1 MPNSSFLR
9 DQSRFADPH
18 ESVADALVAR
28 AQVDE
33 ISLSFE
39 FFPPKDEVSESKL
52 WTSFD
57 SLMEVSPDF
66 VSVTYG
72 AGGSNRERSLAIV
85 ERMARSVL
93 TIGHL
98 TCVGTTRD
106 ETVDVI
112 HSFED
117 AGVGSILALRGDSPK
132 DNPDALA
139 TGEFKT
145 ALELVELVHN
155 STELE
160 IGVAAFPEVHPESP
174 DLAHDAK
181 VLALKEAA
189 GASYAITQLF
199 FTLEA
204 YQNLLAANEAAGID
218 WLPIIPGLMPI
229 ANAKQVIR
237 MAEMS
242 GAEMPVELV
251 EQLQSADEAQARVI
265 GMDYSIKLARQLVDA
280 GAPGLHVFSLNHH
293 GAALELAR
301 GAGLCH

>member
-1 MPNSSFLR
+1 MPEINQVR
-9 DQSRFADPH
+9 DQSRFDSSH
-18 ESVADALVAR
+18 TSVTDALVAR

-39 FFPPKDEVSESKL
+39 FFPPKDEASDTKL

-85 ERMARSVL
+85 ERMAKDVL

-98 TCVGTTRD
+98 TCVGSTRQQ
-106 ETVDVI
+106 TVDII
-112 HSFED
+112 HAFED
-117 AGVGSILALRGDSPK
+117 AGVQSILALRGDSPK
-132 DNPDALA
+132 DAPDALE
-139 TGEFKT
+139 TGELKT
-145 ALELVELVHN
+145 ALELVQLVHE

-160 IGVAAFPEVHPESP
+160 VGVAAFPEVHPESP

-181 VLALKEAA
+181 VLALKEEA
-189 GASYAITQLF
+189 GASYAMTQLF

-204 YQNLLAANEAAGID
+204 YENLIAANAEAGID

-242 GAEMPVELV
+242 GAAMPTKLV
-251 EQLQSADEAQARVI
+251 EKLNAADEAQARII
-265 GMDYSIKLARQLVDA
+265 GMEYSINLANQLIEYGV
-280 GAPGLHVFSLNHH
+280 PGLHIFSLNHH